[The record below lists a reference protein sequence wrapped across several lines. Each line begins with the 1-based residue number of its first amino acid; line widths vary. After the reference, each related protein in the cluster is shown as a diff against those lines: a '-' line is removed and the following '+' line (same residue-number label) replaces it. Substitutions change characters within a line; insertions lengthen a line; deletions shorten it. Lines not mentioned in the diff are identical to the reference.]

1 MTAHDKGAPLGIFY
15 DMPAEEY
22 HAIPALSATGLRTLA
37 RSAWHYKN
45 RPDIK
50 PTRPMLRGTLAHCAV
65 LEPDAME
72 ARYLVVPEG
81 APRKPTPAQWTAKK
95 PSDESRAAMAWWTEF
110 NASAEGRQ
118 IVSAE
123 DYAITQAQLRALR
136 DEPTIAAILKEGRG
150 EVSVF
155 WRDRRTGVYCK
166 ARPDWITPQDGGR
179 VTLLDLKSTADES
192 PSGFGR
198 AAARMKYHLQR
209 SHYVDGVQQAT
220 GWRVD
225 EFVFA
230 AVTSAP
236 PVLAV
241 PYFLTDAIKEQA
253 DDERA
258 ELLDLYARC
267 MESGQWPA
275 YGQGLQML
283 DFPAYAKRESEVE
296 VSFAD

>member
-1 MTAHDKGAPLGIFY
+1 
-15 DMPAEEY
+15 
-22 HAIPALSATGLRTLA
+22 
-37 RSAWHYKN
+37 
-45 RPDIK
+45 
-50 PTRPMLRGTLAHCAV
+50 MLRGTLAHCAV
-65 LEPDAME
+65 LEPHALAE
-72 ARYLVVPEG
+72 RYVVVPAD
-81 APRKPTPAQWTAKK
+81 APRRPTSKQWEAKK
-95 PSDESRAAMAWWTEF
+95 PSPESAAAMAWWTDF
-110 NASAEGRQ
+110 SARAEGRQ

-123 DYAITQAQLRALR
+123 DYAITQQQLQALA
-136 DEPTIAAILKEGRG
+136 DEPTIASILKEGRG

-155 WRDRRTGVYCK
+155 WRDARTGVYCK
-166 ARPDWITPQDGGR
+166 ARPDWMTPPTGRR

-283 DFPAYAKRESEVE
+283 DFPAYAKRDSEVE

>member
-1 MTAHDKGAPLGIFY
+1 MTTANRPLGIVY
-15 DMPAEEY
+15 DMPAEQY
-22 HAIPALSATGLRTLA
+22 HAISALSATGLKALA
-37 RSAWHYKN
+37 RSAWHYKH

-50 PTRPMLRGTLAHCAV
+50 PTLPMLRGTLAHCAV
-65 LEPDAME
+65 LEPHALAD
-72 ARYLVVPEG
+72 RYIVVPED
-81 APRKPTPAQWTAKK
+81 APRRPSRAQWEAKK
-95 PSDESRAAMAWWTEF
+95 PSDDSRAAMSWWTDF

-123 DYAITQAQLRALR
+123 GYAITQMQLQALA
-136 DEPTIAAILKEGRG
+136 DEPTIAGILKEGRG
-150 EVSVF
+150 EASVF
-155 WRDRRTGVYCK
+155 WRCQRTGVYCK
-166 ARPDWITPQDGGR
+166 ARPDWMTPPTGRR

-192 PSGFGR
+192 PNGFGR
-198 AAARMKYHLQR
+198 AAARMGYHLQR

-220 GWRVD
+220 GWKVG

-258 ELLDLYARC
+258 ELMDLYARC
-267 MESGQWPA
+267 LESGHWPA
-275 YGQGLQML
+275 YGNGLQML
-283 DFPAYAKRESEVE
+283 DFPAYAKRDSEVE
-296 VSFAD
+296 VAFAD

>member
-1 MTAHDKGAPLGIFY
+1 MTIADQPLGIVY
-15 DMPAEEY
+15 DMPAEQY
-22 HAIPALSATGLRTLA
+22 HAIPALSATGLKALA
-37 RSAWHYKN
+37 RSAWHFKH

-65 LEPDAME
+65 LEPHALAD
-72 ARYLVVPEG
+72 RYIVVPED
-81 APRKPTPAQWTAKK
+81 APRRPSRAQWEAKN
-95 PSDESRAAMAWWTEF
+95 PSDDSRAAMSWWTDF
-110 NASAEGRQ
+110 NASAESRQ

-123 DYAITQAQLRALR
+123 DYAITQMQLQALT
-136 DEPTIAAILKEGRG
+136 DEPTIAGILKDGRG
-150 EVSVF
+150 EASVF
-155 WRDRRTGVYCK
+155 WRCQRTGVYCK
-166 ARPDWITPQDGGR
+166 ARPDWMTPPTGRR

-192 PSGFGR
+192 PNGFGR
-198 AAARMKYHLQR
+198 AAARMGYHLQR

-220 GWRVD
+220 GWKVD

-258 ELLDLYARC
+258 ELMDLYARC
-267 MESGQWPA
+267 LESGRWPA
-275 YGQGLQML
+275 YGNGLQML
-283 DFPAYAKRESEVE
+283 DFPAYAKRDSEVE
-296 VSFAD
+296 VAFAD

>member
-1 MTAHDKGAPLGIFY
+1 MTAPDLPLGIVH
-15 DMPAEEY
+15 DMPADEY
-22 HAIPALSATGLRTLA
+22 HAVPALSASGLKALA

-45 RPDIK
+45 RPNIK

-65 LEPDAME
+65 LEPHAMAE
-72 ARYLVVPEG
+72 RYVVVPAD
-81 APRKPTPAQWTAKK
+81 APRRPSVAQLNAKK
-95 PSDESRAAMAWWTEF
+95 PSDDSRAAMSWWADFT
-110 NASAEGRQ
+110 ASAEGRQ

-123 DYAITQAQLRALR
+123 DYAITQMQLQALA
-136 DEPTIAAILKEGRG
+136 DEPTIAGILKEGHG

-155 WRDRRTGVYCK
+155 WRCKRTGVYCK
-166 ARPDWITPQDGGR
+166 ARPDWMTPATGRR

-192 PSGFGR
+192 PNGFGR
-198 AAARMKYHLQR
+198 AAARMGYHLQR

-220 GWRVD
+220 GWKVD

-258 ELLDLYARC
+258 ELMDRYARC
-267 MESGQWPA
+267 MESGHWPA

-283 DFPAYAKRESEVE
+283 DFPAYAKRDSEVE

>member
-1 MTAHDKGAPLGIFY
+1 MGVVY
-15 DMPAEEY
+15 DMPADEY
-22 HAIPALSATGLRTLA
+22 HAVEALSATGLRLLA
-37 RSAWHYKN
+37 RSAWHFKN
-45 RPDIK
+45 RAK
-50 PTRPMLRGTLAHCAV
+50 VTPTPAMLRGTLAHCAV
-65 LEPDAME
+65 LEPHALAE
-72 ARYLVVPEG
+72 RYVVVPAD
-81 APRKPTPAQWTAKK
+81 APKRPTRAQWEAKK
-95 PSDESRAAMAWWTEF
+95 PSDASREAMEWWKAFNEQAA
-110 NASAEGRQ
+110 GRD

-123 DYAITQAQLRALR
+123 DFAITQMQFQAIA
-136 DEPTIAAILKEGRG
+136 DEPVLADILRQGRG

-155 WRDRRTGVYCK
+155 WIDERTGVYCK
-166 ARPDWITPQDGGR
+166 ARPDWMTPQRSNR

-220 GWRVD
+220 GCQVD

-230 AVTSAP
+230 AVTSAA

-258 ELLDLYARC
+258 ELLDLYSRC
-267 MESGQWPA
+267 TKSGAWPA

-283 DFPAYAKRESEVE
+283 DFPAYAKRDSEVE
-296 VSFAD
+296 VAFAE

>member
-1 MTAHDKGAPLGIFY
+1 M
-15 DMPAEEY
+15 AE
-22 HAIPALSATGLRTLA
+22 
-37 RSAWHYKN
+37 
-45 RPDIK
+45 
-50 PTRPMLRGTLAHCAV
+50 
-65 LEPDAME
+65 
-72 ARYLVVPEG
+72 RYVVVPSD
-81 APRKPTPAQWTAKK
+81 APRRPSRAQWEAKK
-95 PSDESRAAMAWWTEF
+95 PSPESAAAMAWWREF
-110 NASAEGRQ
+110 SASAEGRQ

-123 DYAITQAQLRALR
+123 DYAITQMQLQALA
-136 DEPTIAAILKEGRG
+136 DEPTIAGILREGRG

-155 WRDRRTGVYCK
+155 WRCKRTGVYCK
-166 ARPDWITPQDGGR
+166 ARPDWMTPAVGRR

-192 PSGFGR
+192 PNGFGR
-198 AAARMKYHLQR
+198 AAARMGYHLQR

-220 GWRVD
+220 GWAVD

-258 ELLDLYARC
+258 ELMDLYARC
-267 MESGQWPA
+267 MESGHWPA

-283 DFPAYAKRESEVE
+283 DFPAYAKRDSEVE
-296 VSFAD
+296 VAFAD